1 MLSEERLPDPW
12 SEFVMAHVIRW
23 ALATAIRLGEIA
35 GLIWERV
42 NIEPRST
49 HLSVTKNVS
58 ARSGP
63 LSRDVL
69 VVLDSLDRLRARS
82 PDSLVASYTGHF
94 CSLTNE
100 KLPSIVSPRI
110 ASGVSGHVHVRE

>member
-1 MLSEERLPDPW
+1 
-12 SEFVMAHVIRW
+12 MAHVIRW
-23 ALATAIRLGEIA
+23 AIATAMRPGEFA
-35 GLIWERV
+35 EVIWGRV
-42 NIEPRST
+42 SIEPRPM
-49 HLSVTKNVS
+49 HLSVAKNHS
-58 ARSGP
+58 ARSVP

-69 VVLDSLDRLRARS
+69 VVLDSMDRLRARS
-82 PDSLVASYTGHF
+82 PDSLFASYMSQF

>member
-1 MLSEERLPDPW
+1 
-12 SEFVMAHVIRW
+12 MAHVICR
-23 ALATAIRLGEIA
+23 ALATAMRPGEIA
-35 GLIWERV
+35 GLIWNRV
-42 NIEPRST
+42 SIEPRST
-49 HLSVTKNVS
+49 HLSVTENGS
-58 ARSGP
+58 ARSVP